1 VRILVLG
8 INYAPERTSVAPFTT
23 GLCEH
28 MAAQGHDVTV
38 ITAFPYYPEWR
49 VWDEYRGHL
58 WTRETVKGV
67 RLLRVWHY
75 VPNRPSR
82 LLYRLTYDA
91 SFSMHAFFRG
101 VWTGKCDLI
110 YCVSPPPLAAVA
122 AYALSRLKGV
132 PYVIKLTDLASDAA
146 IATGIVNSPFKIR
159 IARAIEKLIYNEA
172 ARIAC
177 LSEGFIH
184 KLTERGVDSTK
195 LHLIPDW
202 ADTESVCPLTDVS
215 PFRSSVGI
223 AENKFVVLHTG
234 NMGKKQ
240 DLLNIVRAADLSRE
254 DSDLVWML
262 VGEGEERQLIETER
276 QFRDLANLKLLPLQP
291 VELLQQVYSAADLL
305 VLNQKASVKEAVIP
319 SKLLTYMAAGRP
331 VVAAVNEESEAARHI
346 RASRCGLIVQPENP
360 RALVEGVSRLRQNP
374 SLRLE
379 LGLNGRKYALEH
391 FTKSRVLQEYRAF
404 FRPWS
409 DEAEGLTH
417 PQRALDIPE
426 QS

>member
-1 VRILVLG
+1 MRILVLG

-28 MAAQGHDVTV
+28 LAAQGHEVTV

-49 VWDEYRGHL
+49 VWDDYRGRL
-58 WTRETVKGV
+58 WRSETLNRV

-75 VPNRPSR
+75 VPRRPSR
-82 LLYRLTYDA
+82 LFHRLAYDA
-91 SFSMHAFFRG
+91 SFSAHAFFRG
-101 VWTGKCDLI
+101 LWTGKCDLI

-122 AYALSRLKGV
+122 GYALSKLKGV

-146 IATGIVNSPFKIR
+146 IATGIVRSPFKIR
-159 IARAIEKLIYNEA
+159 IARAIERLIYDRA
-172 ARIAC
+172 ARIVC
-177 LSEGFIH
+177 LCEGFIA
-184 KLTERGVDSTK
+184 KLAERRVPSNK

-202 ADTESVCPLTDVS
+202 ADTESVRPLAGVS
-215 PFRSSVGI
+215 PFRSSSGV
-223 AENKFVVLHTG
+223 AENKFLVLHTG

-240 DLLNIVRAADLSRE
+240 DLLNIVRAADLSRGE
-254 DSDLVWML
+254 LDLVWML
-262 VGEGEERQLIETER
+262 VGEGEERQLIENER
-276 QFRDLANLKLLPLQP
+276 QSRALANLKLLPLQP
-291 VELLQQVYSAADLL
+291 VELLQQVYSAADVL

-331 VVAAVNEESEAARHI
+331 VLAAVSEESEAARHI
-346 RASRCGLIVQPENP
+346 RASRCGFIVQPENP
-360 RALVEGVSRLRQNP
+360 KALVEGVSLLRQNP

-379 LGLNGRKYALEH
+379 LGANGRKYALEH
-391 FTKSRVLQEYRAF
+391 FTKSRVLQDYDAF

-409 DEAEGLTH
+409 DEDKRLTH
-417 PQRALDIPE
+417 PHRALDIPE